1 MCMQISYKT
10 EVQTCHDF
18 IILHTTKG
26 EQVKFQV
33 SIIQFRL
40 VRLIESNFHT
50 TTGVRHFHN

>member
-10 EVQTCHDF
+10 DVQVCHDF

-40 VRLIESNFHT
+40 VR
-50 TTGVRHFHN
+50 